1 MTSERCTGQCW
12 WPWRKKSLK
21 TEWLRHRLWIV
32 QFSHHWKLL
41 RLPSFLLLLHLSR
54 TSMEVRL
61 WRRRPSPSRR
71 TSIGENVKSM
81 MQGEMDKAPSIPLRY
96 IMQHI
101 WNANFIFHENN
112 PLSWQEQEK
121 KKEVEIVRGRYFRSV
136 TYRIHLIVTHI
147 PERGRWN
154 VFTIVEIPISS
165 WVYAEK
171 LMTIRL

>member
-121 KKEVEIVRGRYFRSV
+121 KRRLRSWAFRAVIFFLLRIESIWLLRTFRNGGDEMSLQLLKSLFLVECMQKNWWR
-136 TYRIHLIVTHI
+136 
-147 PERGRWN
+147 
-154 VFTIVEIPISS
+154 
-165 WVYAEK
+165 
-171 LMTIRL
+171 